1 MYDDEYI
8 LPWFQHVRDQI
19 PGLEL
24 FDVHAHTGSN
34 DPDGFRLSADEL
46 IETLEAVG
54 ARSVVMPMH
63 EPDGY
68 PPANDRILAECEGSG
83 GRLVP
88 FCRLDPN
95 KEPVAEAR
103 RCLEAGHR
111 GIKLHPRAESFDLA
125 GPDVA
130 EIFALADEHR
140 LPVLIHAGRGIPTL
154 GRDAVSLA
162 RRYPGSRVILAHA
175 AICDLSWI
183 WREAREL
190 PNLFFDTSWWHPIDL
205 ATLFTLIP
213 PGQILYGSDPP
224 YFTPALVATSSV
236 YAALHIGLDQD
247 QLRVIL
253 GGQLERLIAGEDPID
268 LGPAPGPSAQ
278 PQSILLERV
287 TSMLILAVGR
297 LLLGDTAHEPLSL
310 ARLACDVGSE
320 DAPEAPVC
328 RNVLKLLDRQER
340 AMNWSMDGTGVMGF
354 AGAGIV
360 MLAANVSRAP
370 SVSLPEVPELASE
383 DEIRRASLVGHQLI
397 DPAMLTARSTAVR
410 RASGVM
416 QAITGDEPP
425 PDEPTP
431 EDRDLRRSSAA
442 DHMLIDPG
450 SLPPKPGSGR

>member
-1 MYDDEYI
+1 MYDDEFI
-8 LPWFQHVRDQI
+8 LPWFEHVRDLI
-19 PGLEL
+19 PGLSL

-34 DPDGFRLSADEL
+34 DPDGFRLSPEVL
-46 IETLEAVG
+46 IDTLAAVD

-68 PPANDRILAECEGSG
+68 PAANDRILAECAGSS

-95 KEPVAEAR
+95 SDPIAEAR
-103 RCLEAGHR
+103 RCLDAGAR
-111 GIKLHPRAESFDLA
+111 GIKLHPRAEAFDLA
-125 GPDVA
+125 SAVVG
-130 EIFALADEHR
+130 EIFALADEQR

-154 GRDAVSLA
+154 GRDAVELA
-162 RRYPGSRVILAHA
+162 RRYPNARVILAHA

-183 WREAREL
+183 WRDARDL
-190 PNLFFDTSWWHPIDL
+190 PNLFFDTSWWNPIDL

-224 YFTPALVATSSV
+224 YFTPALVATSSI
-236 YAALHIGLDQD
+236 YAALHLGLDHE
-247 QLRVIL
+247 QLRVVL
-253 GGQLERLIAGEDPID
+253 GGQLERLLAGEDPVD
-268 LGPAPGPSAQ
+268 LGPPPGPSSEPQ
-278 PQSILLERV
+278 PILLERI

-310 ARLACDVGSE
+310 ARLACDVGAD
-320 DAPEAPVC
+320 DAPEAGVC

-340 AMNWSMDGTGVMGF
+340 AVNWSVDGLGVMGY

-383 DEIRRASLVGHQLI
+383 EEIRRASLIGHAMI
-397 DPAMLTARSTAVR
+397 DPAMLTARSREVR

-416 QAITGDEPP
+416 TAITPDMLPP
-425 PDEPTP
+425 EEPTP
-431 EDRDLRRSSAA
+431 EERDLRRSSAA
-442 DHMLIDPG
+442 DHMLIDPD
-450 SLPPKPGSGR
+450 SLPPPAREE

>member
-19 PGLEL
+19 PRLDL
-24 FDVHAHTGSN
+24 FDMHAHTGSN
-34 DPDGFRLSADEL
+34 DPDGFRLSAADL
-46 IETLEAVG
+46 TETLEAVG

-68 PPANDRILAECEGSG
+68 PPANDRILAECEASG

-95 KEPVAEAR
+95 KEPLAEAR
-103 RCLEAGHR
+103 RCVDAGAR
-111 GIKLHPRAESFDLA
+111 GLKLHPRAESFDLSSEV
-125 GPDVA
+125 VA
-130 EIFALADEHR
+130 DIFAFAHENR

-154 GRDAVSLA
+154 GRDAVELA
-162 RRYPGSRVILAHA
+162 RRFPEARVVLAHA

-183 WREAREL
+183 WREAGRL
-190 PNLFFDTSWWHPIDL
+190 PNLFFDTSWWNPIDL

-224 YFTPALVATSSV
+224 YFTPALVATSVV

-253 GGQLERLIAGEDPID
+253 GEQLQRLIDGEDPLD
-268 LGPAPGPSAQ
+268 LGPPPGPRAEPQ
-278 PQSILLERV
+278 PILLERI

-297 LLLGDTAHEPLSL
+297 LLLGDSGHEPLSL

-340 AMNWSMDGTGVMGF
+340 AMNWSVDGGGVMGY

-370 SVSLPEVPELASE
+370 SVSLPEVPELAKEE
-383 DEIRRASLVGHQLI
+383 DIRSASLVGHQLI
-397 DPAMLTARSTAVR
+397 DPAMLSARSRDMR

-416 QAITGDEPP
+416 MAITGDEPP
-425 PDEPTP
+425 PEEPTQ
-431 EDRDLRRSSAA
+431 EERDLRRSSAA
-442 DHMLIDPG
+442 DHLLIDPG
-450 SLPPKPGSGR
+450 TLPPRPGR

>member
-19 PGLEL
+19 PGLDL
-24 FDVHAHTGSN
+24 FDMHAHTGAN
-34 DPDGFRLSADEL
+34 DPDGFRLSAGEL
-46 IETLEAVG
+46 TETLEGVG

-68 PPANDRILAECEGSG
+68 PPANDRVLDECEASA

-95 KEPVAEAR
+95 VEPLAEAQ
-103 RCLEAGHR
+103 RCLEAGAR
-111 GIKLHPRAESFDLA
+111 GLKLHPRAEAFDLTS
-125 GPDVA
+125 DVVA
-130 EIFALADEHR
+130 EIFAFADEHR

-162 RRYPGSRVILAHA
+162 RRFPGARVVLAHA

-183 WREAREL
+183 WREAGEL
-190 PNLFFDTSWWHPIDL
+190 PNLFFDTSWWNPIDL

-224 YFTPALVATSSV
+224 YFTPALVATSVV
-236 YAALHIGLDQD
+236 YAALHTGLDQD
-247 QLRVIL
+247 QLRMIL
-253 GGQLERLIAGEDPID
+253 GGQLQRLIDGEDPID
-268 LGPAPGPSAQ
+268 LGPPPGPATTPQ
-278 PQSILLERV
+278 PILLERI

-297 LLLGDTAHEPLSL
+297 LLLGDSGHEPLSL

-340 AMNWSMDGTGVMGF
+340 AMNWSVDGGGVMGY

-383 DEIRRASLVGHQLI
+383 EDMRNASLIGHQLI
-397 DPAMLTARSTAVR
+397 DPAMLSARSRDMR

-416 QAITGDEPP
+416 MAITGDEPP
-425 PDEPTP
+425 PEEPTQ

-442 DHMLIDPG
+442 DHLLIDPG
-450 SLPPKPGSGR
+450 TLPPRPGG